1 MVEISLKAEELFH
14 IGSFPVTNAI
24 MVALAGFALFSAF
37 GLVFRRK
44 LALVPAGFQNA
55 VEFAVEGL
63 LNTVMGVLQSREKAE
78 KYLPLIATIF
88 FFVMIT
94 NWMGLLPGVGSLGI
108 YGEHEGREAFI
119 PFFRAPATDLNFTIG
134 LAIIAVFG
142 VNLFAMLAVGVRRR
156 LSAFFTFKNPIYTF
170 VGLLEFISE
179 LAKIVSF
186 SFRLFGNI
194 FAGEVLLTII
204 GFLLPFAVPLPFL
217 FLEIF
222 VGFVQAFVFAMLTT
236 VFIAIATAE
245 QEH

>member
-14 IGSFPVTNAI
+14 LGSFPVTNAI
-24 MVALAGFALFSAF
+24 VVAFAGFALFSIF
-37 GLVFRRK
+37 GVAFRRK
-44 LALVPAGFQNA
+44 LALVPSGFQNV
-55 VEFAVEGL
+55 VEFAVEGF
-63 LNTVMGVLQSREKAE
+63 LNVVTGVLQSREKAE

-156 LSAFFTFKNPIYTF
+156 LGTFFTFKNPIYTF
-170 VGLLEFISE
+170 VGILEFISE

-245 QEH
+245 HEH